1 MLPARPPKIAESAEQ
16 VGAADEQARRAPGV
30 LVEPD
35 GRGDQ
40 GEAAQEPDDRAEM
53 QEQRHQPSDY
63 RGCPPIVE
71 KKRLDRSH
79 HEPLGQDAVNHRG
92 SASDDSRQPQGSVL
106 PIHDHTPLYGTYG
119 GELAGV
125 NTPVYGAT

>member
-1 MLPARPPKIAESAEQ
+1 MAPARSPKVAESAEQ
-16 VGAADEQARRAPGV
+16 IGAADEQARRELGV
-30 LVEPD
+30 AIEPD
-35 GRGDQ
+35 GSGDQ

-53 QEQRHQPSDY
+53 QEPRHQPSDRSGY
-63 RGCPPIVE
+63 PPVAE

-106 PIHDHTPLYGTYG
+106 PIHDHTPLYGAYG
-119 GELAGV
+119 G
-125 NTPVYGAT
+125 